1 MSGLHLTQIRIPY
14 LLAAKIHI
22 RDSYDWH
29 QKLWQ
34 AFPDRDGQAR
44 DFLTRVDRLDDG
56 CFRALILSPTAPVRP
71 QWCPQAAWQSKEI
84 PTNFLDK
91 PLYRF
96 SLVGNP
102 TRKVNKKRIPIVSRE
117 GLAEWLQRKGEQ
129 HGFTCDMEAVRTVP
143 RPRQYFNRHGSM
155 GLHSAMEFSGV
166 LQVTNH
172 ERFREAFTSALGR
185 ARRLVLGCWHCPSLI
200 FLVSICVNT

>member
-14 LLAAKIHI
+14 LLAAKLRI

-29 QKLWQ
+29 QKIWL
-34 AFPDRDGQAR
+34 AFPERDGQAR

-71 QWCPQAAWQSKEI
+71 QWCPQDAWQSKEI

-91 PLYRF
+91 HLYRF
-96 SLVGNP
+96 SLVANP

-117 GLAEWLQRKGEQ
+117 GLIEWLQRKGEQ

-143 RPRQYFNRHGSM
+143 RPREYFNRHGSM
-155 GLHSAMEFSGV
+155 GLHSAMEFTGV

-172 ERFREAFTSALGR
+172 EKFRDAFTNGIGSGKAFGFGMLAL
-185 ARRLVLGCWHCPSLI
+185 A
-200 FLVSICVNT
+200 

>member
-14 LLAAKIHI
+14 LLAAKLHM

-29 QKLWQ
+29 QKLWL

-56 CFRALILSPTAPVRP
+56 YFRALILSRTVPVCP
-71 QWCPQAAWQSKEI
+71 QWCPQEAFQSKEV
-84 PTNFLDK
+84 PPSFLDK
-91 PLYRF
+91 LDYRF
-96 SLVGNP
+96 SLVANP

-117 GLAEWLQRKGEQ
+117 GLIEWLQRKGEQ

-143 RPRQYFNRHGSM
+143 RPREYFNRHGSM
-155 GLHSAMEFSGV
+155 GLHSVMEFSGV
-166 LQVTNH
+166 LHVTNH
-172 ERFREAFTSALGR
+172 ERFREAFTNGIGSGKAFGFGMLAL
-185 ARRLVLGCWHCPSLI
+185 S
-200 FLVSICVNT
+200 